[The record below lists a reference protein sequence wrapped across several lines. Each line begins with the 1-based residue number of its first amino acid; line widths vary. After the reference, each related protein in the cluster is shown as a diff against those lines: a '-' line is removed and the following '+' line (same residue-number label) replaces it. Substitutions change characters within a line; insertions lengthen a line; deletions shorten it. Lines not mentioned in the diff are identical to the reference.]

1 MRKEVNTDLIS
12 GLLGLI
18 LTGVFYFFTED
29 ISFLSIVFPSYLT
42 YILGAISVS
51 LLIKAWVKPARRPIF
66 TDGNNVRV
74 IVIGTTLLVWWMAIR
89 IIGFF
94 TASVLVMMF
103 VVCYLALVQRRLTFK
118 AVFLWALIVVGEV
131 SLFYLIFTRILHVPL
146 PQGLLL

>member
-12 GLLGLI
+12 GLIGLI

-42 YILGAISVS
+42 YILGVISLS

-74 IVIGTTLLVWWMAIR
+74 IVIGATLLVWWMAIR

-103 VVCYLALVQRRLTFK
+103 IVCYLALVQRRLTVK

-131 SLFYLIFTRILHVPL
+131 SLFYLIFTRVLHVPL
-146 PQGLLL
+146 PKGFLL

>member
-18 LTGVFYFFTED
+18 LTGVFYFSTED

-42 YILGAISVS
+42 YILGVISVS
-51 LLIKAWVKPARRPIF
+51 LLIKAWMKPAKRPIF

-74 IVIGTTLLVWWMAIR
+74 IVIGATLLVWWMAIR

-103 VVCYLALVQRRLTFK
+103 IVCYLALVQRRLTAK
-118 AVFLWALIVVGEV
+118 AVFLWTLIVVGEV
-131 SLFYLIFTRILHVPL
+131 SLFYLIFTRVLHVPL
-146 PQGLLL
+146 PKGFLL